1 MIISHKSNL
10 LFNVS
15 LIFSVVSVL
24 TLIVSLFVWTDV
36 LPLVSYLFLLVTF
49 ILLALS
55 NVLRGL

>member
-55 NVLRGL
+55 NVLKGL